1 LKGKGFKMKE
11 ATVTDFCEITID
23 GVKMPVN
30 SIANKKTVIQIT
42 INGIEVLISQKD
54 WEVLYEDMLK

>member
-1 LKGKGFKMKE
+1 MKE